1 MNVDAVSQDLELLL
15 PGMCG
20 KSGQWMYVDAGGP
33 YVRVKEVVVGG
44 QE

>member
-1 MNVDAVSQDLELLL
+1 
-15 PGMCG
+15 MCG
-20 KSGQWMYVDAGGP
+20 KSGQRMHVDAGGP